1 MHFWSLHFGLIPIL
15 ALKLISLLMSSL
27 TKKKK
32 IDAILVPAVNLL
44 TKTSYMA
51 NKSTGGTRNADV
63 AIKII
68 LKKYHV
74 NILFKKINLSIL
86 AKLKNKKTKLKT

>member
-1 MHFWSLHFGLIPIL
+1 
-15 ALKLISLLMSSL
+15 MSSL
-27 TKKKK
+27 ITKKK

-44 TKTSYMA
+44 TKTSYMT
-51 NKSTGGTRNADV
+51 NRSTGGTGNADV

-74 NILFKKINLSIL
+74 SILFKKINLSIL
-86 AKLKNKKTKLKT
+86 AKLKTKKQN

>member
-1 MHFWSLHFGLIPIL
+1 
-15 ALKLISLLMSSL
+15 
-27 TKKKK
+27 
-32 IDAILVPAVNLL
+32 
-44 TKTSYMA
+44 MA
-51 NKSTGGTRNADV
+51 NKSTGGTGNADV

-86 AKLKNKKTKLKT
+86 AKLKNKKSKLKT

>member
-1 MHFWSLHFGLIPIL
+1 MVPTFWFNSHFGPKIDFVTNVVPN
-15 ALKLISLLMSSL
+15 
-27 TKKKK
+27 KKKK

-51 NKSTGGTRNADV
+51 NKSTGGTGNADV

-74 NILFKKINLSIL
+74 SILFKKINLSIL

>member
-1 MHFWSLHFGLIPIL
+1 MVLTFWFNSHFGPKIDFVTNVVPN
-15 ALKLISLLMSSL
+15 
-27 TKKKK
+27 KKKK
-32 IDAILVPAVNLL
+32 KNDTILVPAVNLL
-44 TKTSYMA
+44 TRTSYMA
-51 NKSTGGTRNADV
+51 NRSTGGIGNADV

-74 NILFKKINLSIL
+74 SILFKKINLSIL

>member
-1 MHFWSLHFGLIPIL
+1 
-15 ALKLISLLMSSL
+15 
-27 TKKKK
+27 
-32 IDAILVPAVNLL
+32 
-44 TKTSYMA
+44 MA
-51 NKSTGGTRNADV
+51 NRSTGGTGNADV

-74 NILFKKINLSIL
+74 SILYKKINLSIL

>member
-27 TKKKK
+27 TKKK

-51 NKSTGGTRNADV
+51 NRSTGNADV

-74 NILFKKINLSIL
+74 SILFKKINLSIL